1 MARNIALAVILDVVD
16 VTEQSVLYFKNSP
29 CFYGTSL
36 WFYCSAKEKCGL
48 PHADA
53 HETRKCSTA
62 GLIPNFTKI
71 GK

>member
-1 MARNIALAVILDVVD
+1 
-16 VTEQSVLYFKNSP
+16 
-29 CFYGTSL
+29 L